1 MRNLNARFYE
11 FRPGLDTLRYLA
23 SYGFLTWLGRR
34 AENRRYRLFTEQ
46 ISNIDRHIL
55 SEGLFEKGVIEL
67 LEAVITKTGQTG
79 LMIDIGANIGNHSV
93 ALSHLFDRI
102 EAVEP
107 HPVLFRILTANALR
121 NNLAKMTCHNFGLAN
136 ENAAG
141 TLAEPAGNHG
151 IGKVKER
158 SQLSAETFGLTSDEF
173 ASEYAIDLKSAHA
186 FVGQF
191 GELLDD
197 AFIKIDVEG
206 MEEEI
211 VTAIRPLL
219 DRYKPLVGFEW
230 FTREQPRLTQVV
242 SSIPGYELWG
252 IHLNDVGSN
261 LVWRAA
267 KLLFTGR
274 TYQLQKI
281 DINRLDT
288 VYPLALLVPC
298 GKLD

>member
-1 MRNLNARFYE
+1 MAKLHAPFYE
-11 FRPGLDTLRYLA
+11 FRPGMDTLRYLV
-23 SYGFLTWLGRR
+23 SYGFLTWLSKR
-34 AENRRYRLFTEQ
+34 AETRRYRLFTEQ

-55 SEGLFEKGVIEL
+55 SEGLFEKGVIDL
-67 LEAVITKTGQTG
+67 LEAVISKTGQRR

-93 ALSHLFDRI
+93 ALSHLFDCI
-102 EAVEP
+102 ESVEP

-136 ENAAG
+136 EDATG
-141 TLAEPAGNHG
+141 TLAEPVGNHG

-158 SQLSAETFGLTSDEF
+158 SQLSAETFGLTSEEF
-173 ASEYAIDLKSAHA
+173 ASEYAVELKSAHA

-191 GELLDD
+191 GDMLDD

-211 VTAIRPLL
+211 VSAIRPLL

-230 FTREQPRLTQVV
+230 FTREQPRLTEIV
-242 SSIPGYELWG
+242 SDIPGYELWG
-252 IHLNDVGSN
+252 IHLNDVGQN

-281 DINRLDT
+281 DISQLDV
-288 VYPLALLVPC
+288 VYPLALLVPS
-298 GKLD
+298 GRLD